1 VTGATSNAG
10 GTTYG
15 VVAGGTN
22 DGGNLGGTG
31 YWPAHVL
38 YRNRAMTDKYWP
50 NYGYT
55 GPAGTDYQQEF
66 TSSQYSKLF
75 AVGPSSPNGRQ
86 IAWPD
91 LGYTG
96 VGLTG
101 GGTASTIIRNIDKFY
116 SIYQGSTGNY
126 DDGWGDPN
134 FQSKASEFRFKRI
147 NSEFALVDF
156 NITIAVR
163 NPNLQ
168 TGIAPG
174 ETGTSAVSDNQS
186 ELIDRGSPRW
196 TQFMRL
202 KYFPSANDPTN
213 YTRNQFLYDLFGNGL
228 AFSNWSSYKN
238 WYSGWAVVGDD
249 NSDGVLST
257 TATGDSF
264 YMKNDASGANA
275 SNFFNRWNG
284 NLINYGMTWYWQ
296 QGTSGIVFLPR
307 ASAVNT
313 TGTSTEFEESVF
325 TWIDARKSTN
335 KFLYSQSLRLI
346 ANPDSASDRR
356 QTWFQSYLGATFQ
369 LMGNRAFSRNR
380 SCAWRLVPQFG
391 NYYQDLNGATPSS
404 VGSVNRNSFALEI
417 MFDDPIMHHDAPL
430 ENVMFEEVAAGAA
443 SSKSYYKY
451 LTVSGQSMVRYS
463 NDYTKEWNNTPIP
476 AGPGQVV

>member
-1 VTGATSNAG
+1 
-10 GTTYG
+10 
-15 VVAGGTN
+15 
-22 DGGNLGGTG
+22 
-31 YWPAHVL
+31 
-38 YRNRAMTDKYWP
+38 
-50 NYGYT
+50 
-55 GPAGTDYQQEF
+55 
-66 TSSQYSKLF
+66 
-75 AVGPSSPNGRQ
+75 
-86 IAWPD
+86 
-91 LGYTG
+91 
-96 VGLTG
+96 
-101 GGTASTIIRNIDKFY
+101 
-116 SIYQGSTGNY
+116 
-126 DDGWGDPN
+126 
-134 FQSKASEFRFKRI
+134 
-147 NSEFALVDF
+147 
-156 NITIAVR
+156 
-163 NPNLQ
+163 
-168 TGIAPG
+168 
-174 ETGTSAVSDNQS
+174 
-186 ELIDRGSPRW
+186 
-196 TQFMRL
+196 
-202 KYFPSANDPTN
+202 
-213 YTRNQFLYDLFGNGL
+213 
-228 AFSNWSSYKN
+228 
-238 WYSGWAVVGDD
+238 
-249 NSDGVLST
+249 
-257 TATGDSF
+257 
-264 YMKNDASGANA
+264 
-275 SNFFNRWNG
+275 
-284 NLINYGMTWYWQ
+284 
-296 QGTSGIVFLPR
+296 LPR

-391 NYYQDLNGATPSS
+391 NYYQDLNGAIPSS